1 MTEKA
6 EMVKEM
12 IRQLGDDAVLYRD
25 EDLLTYECDGLTV
38 YRGMPIA
45 VVFPSSTAE
54 VSGVVK
60 WLYENDIPFIP
71 RGAGTGLS
79 GGATPLGGEV
89 IISLVRMK
97 KLLHL
102 DYDNR
107 EAVVQ
112 PGYINLALTNSITNK
127 GFYYAPDPS
136 SQSNCTI
143 GGNVAENAGGAHCLK
158 YGVTTN
164 HVLGLEVVLHN
175 GEVIDI
181 GGVPDTPGYDL
192 MGLLT
197 GSEGTLGIVTAIT
210 VRILKNPEGKETA
223 MAYFDTVEDASY
235 AVSDIIAAGI
245 VPAAIEMMDEIAIQ
259 GVERATKPAGHPE
272 GSKAVLIMEVD
283 GIAAGIEEQIKDMV
297 SVCERHNVT
306 EIKVAKNDRERGRW
320 WANRKTAF
328 GAMGA
333 ISPDYLVQDGVIP
346 RSRLSE
352 VLANIADIS
361 AESGLRIANVFH
373 AGDGNLH
380 PLILFD
386 ARNEGETDL
395 ALKVGSQTLEA
406 CTAAGGS
413 ITGEH
418 GVGIEKKEDMRLVFT
433 EREIDRQLNVRSVFN
448 PNNML
453 NPDKQFPK
461 PARCGEVKQ
470 AVGSG
475 EAHQVVGQG

>member
-6 EMVKEM
+6 EMVEEM
-12 IRQLGDDAVLYRD
+12 IRQLGDDAVLHRK

-38 YRGMPIA
+38 YRGMPLA
-45 VVFPSSTAE
+45 VVFPSSTEE

-60 WLYENDIPFIP
+60 WLHEHEIPFIP

-79 GGATPLGGEV
+79 GGATPFGGEV

-97 KLLHL
+97 RLLDV

-112 PGYINLALTNSITNK
+112 PGYINLTLTNSITHK

-136 SQSNCTI
+136 SQACCTI

-175 GEVIDI
+175 GEIVEI
-181 GGVPDTPGYDL
+181 GGVPDAPGYDL
-192 MGLLT
+192 MGLVT
-197 GSEGTLGIVTAIT
+197 GSEGTLGIVTSIT
-210 VRILKNPEGKETA
+210 VRILKNPEAEETA
-223 MAYFDTVEDASY
+223 MAYFDSVEDASY
-235 AVSDIIAAGI
+235 AVSGIIAAGI

-259 GVERATKPAGHPE
+259 GVERATNPVGHPE

-283 GIAAGIEEQIKDMV
+283 GIATGIEEQIEEMV
-297 SVCERHNVT
+297 SVCERHNVVD
-306 EIKVAKNDRERGRW
+306 IKVAKNDRERGRW

-333 ISPDYLVQDGVIP
+333 ISPAYLVQDGVIP

-352 VLANIADIS
+352 VLAHIADIS

-395 ALKVGSQTLEA
+395 ALDVGSRTLEA
-406 CTAAGGS
+406 CTAVGGS

-418 GVGIEKKEDMRLVFT
+418 GVGIEKKEDMRLVFSDEEI
-433 EREIDRQLNVRSVFN
+433 ERQITVRSVFN
-448 PNNML
+448 PHNLL
-453 NPDKQFPK
+453 NLDKQFPK

-475 EAHQVVGQG
+475 EAHQVAEQR